1 MQIDIDNREIYKQ
14 RAEKLESVKIKIDD
28 IKSKMSRIEKEILEI
43 KQLDR
48 NFTFKD
54 SIDRVKKRKIYK
66 VDNIIFF
73 NNLMYQRFP
82 DKNLYSWQEAIEYG
96 DSLEISNY
104 RGWRLPTIDELEA
117 LFTKQNRLNSHGD
130 SHYIIRDFLEAMPTD
145 SIFWS
150 ISQENEPY
158 AWVADFSRGYDYWRL
173 KKLKYHALF
182 VRDIK

>member
-1 MQIDIDNREIYKQ
+1 MIMDIDNKRQ
-14 RAEKLESVKIKIDD
+14 RAEKLDSVKIKIDD

-48 NFTFKD
+48 YFTFKD

-96 DSLEISNY
+96 EKLEISGY

-117 LFTKQNRLNSHGD
+117 LFTKQSRVNSHGD
-130 SHYIIRDFLEAMPTD
+130 RHYIIKDFLEVMPTD

-150 ISQENEPY
+150 ITEENEPY

-173 KKLKYHALF
+173 KKFKYHALF
-182 VRDIK
+182 VRDISTP

>member
-1 MQIDIDNREIYKQ
+1 MKIDSREIYKQ
-14 RAEKLESVKIKIDD
+14 RVEKLDNLKIKIDD
-28 IKSKMSRIEKEILEI
+28 IKSKIGKIEKEILEI

-48 NFTFKD
+48 YFTFKETVD
-54 SIDRVKKRKIYK
+54 KGKKRKIYK

-96 DSLEISNY
+96 KKLEISGY
-104 RGWRLPTIDELEA
+104 RGWRLPTIDELEV
-117 LFTKQNRLNSHGD
+117 LFTKQSKINSYGD
-130 SHYIIRDFLEAMPTD
+130 SHYIIKDFLEVMPTD